1 MCLLQSAKLCQTQLF
16 HIQYTAFLTFF
27 KHFSYDKQLLKLG
40 LLLINFSNI
49 TLYAYAFSCFCKQH
63 KIGCKMQ
70 QFKAVDGA
78 YICNNAL

>member
-49 TLYAYAFSCFCKQH
+49 TLYTYAFSYVSVNSIK
-63 KIGCKMQ
+63 
-70 QFKAVDGA
+70 
-78 YICNNAL
+78 